1 MLAVVLA
8 LFGAVLSPAQADRED
23 QLEQQE
29 ETLSDQIE
37 QQHSE
42 LEHSSVELQ
51 RTSAVLERAQARLD
65 TARAELATVL
75 GELAVAKSRDAQM
88 RRALAAA
95 RARLRTA
102 TDELADARRTVATAQ
117 AGIEQFAVQSYATV
131 DPSLM
136 SVDAVLSGKS
146 PMAFPEML
154 SSAEAMVSAQ
164 TATLDQLEAAEIFLT
179 LRQEHVARLR
189 DKVAAKR
196 AEAAAQLD
204 RTERLTQQARDTK
217 QTVQGLVADRRAAQ
231 QAAAAARQDDLRIL
245 AEMERERDRVQTL
258 LEGLAAAAA
267 AAAET
272 TATPAPSPAP
282 APSSVNGGGVL
293 DYPVP
298 GAAIT
303 SPYGMRLHPILNV
316 WKLHDGTDFGA
327 GCGTPIL
334 APADGSVVEQY
345 YNEGYGNRV
354 IVSLGTV
361 DGQSLAASIN
371 HLDSFS
377 TSPGQTFN
385 RGDVIGYVGT
395 TGYSTGC
402 HLHFMVYVNG
412 ATVDPANWL

>member
-1 MLAVVLA
+1 MLAMY
-8 LFGAVLSPAQADRED
+8 GAALSPAQADRED
-23 QLEQQE
+23 RLEQQE
-29 ETLSDQIE
+29 DRLSGQIE
-37 QQHSE
+37 HQHSE
-42 LEHSSVELQ
+42 LEHSSIERQ
-51 RTSAVLERAQARLD
+51 RASAVLDRSQARLD
-65 TARAELATVL
+65 AARAELTTVL
-75 GELAVAKSRDAQM
+75 GELAVAQSRDAQM

-95 RARLRTA
+95 KARLRTA
-102 TDELADARRTVATAQ
+102 TDELAEAQRTVATAQ

-136 SVDAVLSGKS
+136 SMDAVLSGKS
-146 PMAFPEML
+146 PMAFPELL

-189 DKVAAKR
+189 DKVAAKQ
-196 AEAAAQLD
+196 AEAAAQLE
-204 RTERLTQQARDTK
+204 RTERLTREARDTK
-217 QTVQGLVADRRAAQ
+217 QTVQSLVADRRAAQ
-231 QAAAAARQDDLRIL
+231 QAAAAARQADLQIL
-245 AEMERERDRVQTL
+245 AEMERERERVQEL
-258 LEGLAAAAA
+258 LEELAAAS
-267 AAAET
+267 AAEST
-272 TATPAPSPAP
+272 DTPAPAPAPAP
-282 APSSVNGGGVL
+282 APSSLNGGGVL

-298 GAAIT
+298 GAAMT

-316 WKLHDGTDFGA
+316 YKLHDGTDFGA
-327 GCGTPIL
+327 ACGTPIL
-334 APADGSVVEQY
+334 APADGVVVEQY

-354 IVSLGTV
+354 ILSLGTV
-361 DGQSLAASIN
+361 NGQSLAASIN

-377 TSPGQTFN
+377 TSPGQSFN

>member
-29 ETLSDQIE
+29 ETLGDQIE

-42 LEHSSVELQ
+42 LEHSSIELQ

-75 GELAVAKSRDAQM
+75 GELAVAESQDTQM

-95 RARLRTA
+95 RARLTTA

-136 SVDAVLSGKS
+136 SMDAVLSGES

-196 AEAAAQLD
+196 AEAAAQLE
-204 RTERLTQQARDTK
+204 RTERLTQRARDTK

-231 QAAAAARQDDLRIL
+231 QEAAAARQHDLRIL
-245 AEMERERDRVQTL
+245 AEMERERDRVQSL
-258 LEGLAAAAA
+258 LEGLAADAA
-267 AAAET
+267 AAAES
-272 TATPAPSPAP
+272 TATPAPTP
-282 APSSVNGGGVL
+282 APSSLNGGGVL

-354 IVSLGTV
+354 IISLGTV